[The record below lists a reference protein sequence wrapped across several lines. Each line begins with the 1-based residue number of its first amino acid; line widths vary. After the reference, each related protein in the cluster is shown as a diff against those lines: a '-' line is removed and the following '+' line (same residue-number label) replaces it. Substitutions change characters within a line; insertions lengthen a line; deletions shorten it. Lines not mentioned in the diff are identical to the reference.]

1 MSNKVAKQKSDSPYS
16 LTERFGRKPKTVS
29 ILNLW
34 CDDLQVVSGKTD
46 YAIDVE
52 TLTNLRDAH
61 QADWF
66 IDIDRR
72 RKNHQWALVTDKQM
86 RALLKGALGF
96 MGA

>member
-1 MSNKVAKQKSDSPYS
+1 MSNKVAKQKRYNPYNIKGI
-16 LTERFGRKPKTVS
+16 GRKPKTVS

-34 CDDLQVVSGKTD
+34 YEDLQVVSGKTD

-66 IDIDRR
+66 IGIDRR
-72 RKNHQWALVTDKQM
+72 RKKYQWALVTDKQM
-86 RALLKGALGF
+86 RALLKGALVF
-96 MGA
+96 MLA

>member
-1 MSNKVAKQKSDSPYS
+1 MSNKVAY
-16 LTERFGRKPKTVS
+16 KPKTVS

-34 CDDLQVVSGKTD
+34 CDDLQVVSGKTGS
-46 YAIDVE
+46 AIDVE
-52 TLTNLRDAH
+52 TLIRLRDAH

-86 RALLKGALGF
+86 RALLKGALVF
-96 MGA
+96 MLA

>member
-1 MSNKVAKQKSDSPYS
+1 MSNKVTKQKRYNPYNIKGI
-16 LTERFGRKPKTVS
+16 GRKPKKVS

-34 CDDLQVVSGKTD
+34 YEDLQVVSGKTD

-72 RKNHQWALVTDKQM
+72 RKNHLWALATDKQM
-86 RALLKGALGF
+86 RALLRGALVF
-96 MGA
+96 MDA